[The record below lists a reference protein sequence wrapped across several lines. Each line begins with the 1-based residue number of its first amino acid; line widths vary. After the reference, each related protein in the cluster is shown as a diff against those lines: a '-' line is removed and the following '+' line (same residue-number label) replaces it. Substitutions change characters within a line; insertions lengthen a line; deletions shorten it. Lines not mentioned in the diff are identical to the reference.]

1 MIDPILCLP
10 QELTEQTAPMLF
22 SEQLEVLG
30 IISLHTSNEI
40 MTPRSDGQ
48 YVYRLYCVLHTMH

>member
-1 MIDPILCLP
+1 MIVPILYLP
-10 QELTEQTAPMLF
+10 QELTEQTPPMFF

-30 IISLHTSNEI
+30 IISLHTTNEI

-48 YVYRLYCVLHTMH
+48 YVDRLYCVLHMMH